1 MEKEKEK
8 TPIDKEELFKKI
20 MSWSGAVFILMS
32 IIVYM
37 IVVYIYIKGFE
48 VNISSS
54 DAIIFASISAVFSV
68 LVLMGAGELGISLA
82 KNTDT
87 AKEVEK
93 EYIKVL
99 PQSKK
104 PKNKPRKIGDFQ
116 AILLFKD
123 IFIKATSIGGSVFLV
138 VSFAVKGV
146 EDPQYML
153 MALGNIFIAL
163 SMGATRILRTYEAYM
178 TRHIPWMQI
187 EINDIMNE
195 LKENKN
201 DLNERQGDVDG
212 NLKRSKESSERDV
225 REVRGHNT
233 DQGTI
238 EDNGELEQGG
248 TGTDRIDE
256 QPQTIESGLCRSS
269 EDISS
274 ET

>member
-195 LKENKN
+195 LKE
-201 DLNERQGDVDG
+201 GDDDG

-256 QPQTIESGLCRSS
+256 QPQTIESGLCRSG
-269 EDISS
+269 EDLSS